1 MSREWTISNVQQHYY
16 YNAATML
23 APTNER
29 YNIEDF
35 SFSNYYHFF
44 YEKSDF
50 INLEAEATEGIKSW
64 RFTQGGTDPR
74 AIARGGAGGGLG
86 YSFRSQPHVCFCGA
100 DPCLHRAFTGG
111 PTTKRHVC
119 ASRQERADRAQATD
133 FYASIGEGTALA
145 SAGDLDDSTAGNEPI
160 WLSLSKGT
168 IQQADKTFQAA
179 GGTGP
184 SGLRPIHANWSY
196 YEVQWL
202 VKIKTASNGDVIYE
216 AWAQPRTAAPGQE
229 QPKTVLTKP
238 KILTVAIEWLRVEE
252 RRNMSTRYVLSAAMY
267 QRLLDAVK

>member
-1 MSREWTISNVQQHYY
+1 
-16 YNAATML
+16 
-23 APTNER
+23 
-29 YNIEDF
+29 
-35 SFSNYYHFF
+35 
-44 YEKSDF
+44 
-50 INLEAEATEGIKSW
+50 
-64 RFTQGGTDPR
+64 
-74 AIARGGAGGGLG
+74 
-86 YSFRSQPHVCFCGA
+86 
-100 DPCLHRAFTGG
+100 
-111 PTTKRHVC
+111 VC